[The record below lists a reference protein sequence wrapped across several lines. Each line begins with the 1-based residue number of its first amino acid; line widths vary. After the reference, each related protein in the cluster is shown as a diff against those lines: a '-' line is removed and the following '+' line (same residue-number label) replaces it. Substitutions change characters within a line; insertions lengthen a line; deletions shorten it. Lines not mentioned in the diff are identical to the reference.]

1 MLQGKIEIFDGGFGS
16 ELDRLGLPTT
26 NPEDLNI
33 DNPEAIQALHLS
45 YAKYADYI
53 TTNTFGLNSIK
64 YHGKYTI
71 KDVAIKAISNAKVTN
86 KKVFFDI
93 GPTGAMLKPLGTLS
107 FDDAYNAFKE
117 IALITKDLVD
127 GYIVETFSD
136 LYEIKA
142 CILALKENTNLPIY
156 ATMTFDKTERT
167 LTGSSPE
174 IVANTLTNLGVS
186 ALGVNCSLGPKEL
199 FSVVKRMIEFTNLP
213 IILQPNRGLPKIKN
227 GKTYYDMSEEEFVSE
242 VEKYIPLGVSI
253 LGGCC
258 GTTPEFIEGLAKKF
272 KGLLVKEREYKPK
285 TLINSASKMVEI
297 DGVKVCGERLNPTGK
312 KKLKEALK
320 DEDYDYLV
328 SLALAQE
335 ENSDLLDLNCGLP
348 GIDEPKVMRCAVTK
362 IQEFSDLPLQIDSSN
377 VEAIEAGCRYYN
389 GIPLI
394 NSVNATKEVM
404 DKVFPIVKKYGAV
417 ILGLAM
423 DDTGVPKTAE
433 ERFEK
438 AKFILDTARSY
449 GIPKERVMIDTLV
462 LTLSAEQD
470 LAMETLKALTLV
482 RGLGVKTALGVS
494 NVSFGLPYRPLL
506 NRTFL
511 TMAMY
516 AGLNMPIINPS
527 DVEMIH
533 AIYAY
538 RALVSIDK
546 NSEAFI
552 DRFALV
558 EEAKTTNVLKDSFDK
573 KTDSKEMDLYLAVK
587 KGLKNRIP
595 NLLNK
600 ELLDKNPMDII
611 NECLIKALKDVG
623 DAYDKGKMYLPQLI
637 ASAEAAKEAFGIIS
651 LKFPSRSEIK
661 GVVVMATVKGDVH
674 DIGKNICK
682 VVMESYGYKVIDL
695 GKDTK
700 VEVVVD
706 AYQKYH
712 PDVIGLSALMTT
724 TVSSMEETIQ
734 ALRKIN
740 CKAKI
745 VVGGAVLTED
755 IAKRIGA
762 DYYSK
767 DALDLVNILD
777 RIIQK

>member
-33 DNPEAIQALHLS
+33 DNPEVVKALHLS

-71 KDVAIKAISNAKVTN
+71 KDVAIAAISNARVTN

-93 GPTGAMLKPLGTLS
+93 GPTGSMLKLLGTLS

-117 IALITKDLVD
+117 IALITRDLAD

-199 FSVVKRMIEFTNLP
+199 FSVVKRMTDYTNLP

-312 KKLKEALK
+312 KRLKEALR
-320 DEDYDYLV
+320 DCDYDYLV

-348 GIDEPKVMRCAVTK
+348 GIDEPKVM
-362 IQEFSDLPLQIDSSN
+362 
-377 VEAIEAGCRYYN
+377 
-389 GIPLI
+389 
-394 NSVNATKEVM
+394 
-404 DKVFPIVKKYGAV
+404 
-417 ILGLAM
+417 
-423 DDTGVPKTAE
+423 
-433 ERFEK
+433 
-438 AKFILDTARSY
+438 
-449 GIPKERVMIDTLV
+449 
-462 LTLSAEQD
+462 
-470 LAMETLKALTLV
+470 
-482 RGLGVKTALGVS
+482 
-494 NVSFGLPYRPLL
+494 
-506 NRTFL
+506 
-511 TMAMY
+511 
-516 AGLNMPIINPS
+516 
-527 DVEMIH
+527 
-533 AIYAY
+533 
-538 RALVSIDK
+538 
-546 NSEAFI
+546 
-552 DRFALV
+552 
-558 EEAKTTNVLKDSFDK
+558 
-573 KTDSKEMDLYLAVK
+573 
-587 KGLKNRIP
+587 
-595 NLLNK
+595 
-600 ELLDKNPMDII
+600 
-611 NECLIKALKDVG
+611 
-623 DAYDKGKMYLPQLI
+623 
-637 ASAEAAKEAFGIIS
+637 
-651 LKFPSRSEIK
+651 
-661 GVVVMATVKGDVH
+661 
-674 DIGKNICK
+674 
-682 VVMESYGYKVIDL
+682 
-695 GKDTK
+695 
-700 VEVVVD
+700 
-706 AYQKYH
+706 
-712 PDVIGLSALMTT
+712 
-724 TVSSMEETIQ
+724 
-734 ALRKIN
+734 
-740 CKAKI
+740 
-745 VVGGAVLTED
+745 
-755 IAKRIGA
+755 
-762 DYYSK
+762 
-767 DALDLVNILD
+767 
-777 RIIQK
+777 